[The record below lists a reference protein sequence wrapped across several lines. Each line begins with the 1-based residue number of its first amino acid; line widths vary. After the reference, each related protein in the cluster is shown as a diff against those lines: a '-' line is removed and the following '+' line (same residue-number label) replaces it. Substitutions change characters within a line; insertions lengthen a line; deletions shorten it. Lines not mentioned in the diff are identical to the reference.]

1 MDRLIRAVDALD
13 AARAALSSSSAP
25 LTLALGAASALLLS
39 TCLISPLARLRR
51 PALAVAAVALA
62 AGEAVLLRFH
72 WELYSAAVVI
82 DPRTGEVVGRVAV
95 PLWIE
100 SEKLYIWALALAAI
114 GLSVKRERERLLPVL
129 GVFVAGLTAGAL
141 IQGRPFDAP
150 LPRFFDQY
158 YGYARAMLSGDRWS
172 AYGAFQGLEGARQG
186 FYNAWYMWVHP
197 PLLFAAY
204 GSFVASFAA
213 LARALP
219 GRDEAMETVAAGWAR
234 LGYLPLTAGILL
246 GVPWALMAWTDQAW
260 WWSGKINMS
269 LMMWLLYSAWL
280 HARLYLRKP
289 GMWHVSAALGL
300 ASFAAVGLTY
310 VTTYLVPG
318 AHSVA

>member
-1 MDRLIRAVDALD
+1 MELLIRAVDALD
-13 AARAALSSSSAP
+13 AARASLSSLSLP
-25 LTLALGAASALLLS
+25 LTAALGVTSLLLLA
-39 TCLISPLARLRR
+39 TCAVPKLSRWRR
-51 PALAVAAVALA
+51 PALALTAATLGAGELALA
-62 AGEAVLLRFH
+62 RFH
-72 WELYSAAVVI
+72 WEIYRAAAVV
-82 DPRTGEVVGRVAV
+82 DPRSGEVVGRVAV

-100 SEKLYIWALALAAI
+100 SEKLYIWALALAVI
-114 GLSVKRERERLLPVL
+114 GLLARKERERLLPVL
-129 GVFVAGLTAGAL
+129 GAFVAALTAGAL
-141 IQGRPFDAP
+141 VQGRPFDEP

-158 YGYARAMLSGDRWS
+158 YGYARAMISGNRWS
-172 AYGAFQGLEGARQG
+172 AFGAFRGLEGARQG

-219 GRDEAMETVAAGWAR
+219 GRDEALEAVAGGWAR

-280 HARLYLRKP
+280 HARLYLRRP
-289 GMWHVSAALGL
+289 GMWGVSAALGL